1 MGGWLEALADKYTN
15 KERTFHNIATF
26 HTTMHPYINSGDTLG
41 GTISMSTATDLCKYI
56 KYDVNMM

>member
-1 MGGWLEALADKYTN
+1 MEALADKVHKQGENIPQHCYIS
-15 KERTFHNIATF
+15 HN
-26 HTTMHPYINSGDTLG
+26 HPYINSGDTLG